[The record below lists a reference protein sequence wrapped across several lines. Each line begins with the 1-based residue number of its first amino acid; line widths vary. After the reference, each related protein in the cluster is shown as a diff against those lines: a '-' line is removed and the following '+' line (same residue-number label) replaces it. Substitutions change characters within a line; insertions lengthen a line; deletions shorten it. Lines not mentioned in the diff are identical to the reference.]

1 MCKWVEENF
10 KLEWL
15 GIGSGAVSG
24 GYLEW
29 HGRGIIVIGQ
39 WNLELWAGIIMSNNY
54 SQIDKLENL

>member
-1 MCKWVEENF
+1 MGRRE
-10 KLEWL
+10 LQ
-15 GIGSGAVSG
+15 IGMAWDRIRGSVR
-24 GYLEW
+24 W

>member
-1 MCKWVEENF
+1 M
-10 KLEWL
+10 EWL

-39 WNLELWAGIIMSNNY
+39 WNLELWAGIVMSNNY